1 MQRVRASLLP
11 DPEVR
16 KANVHGH
23 DVPEAIGIETVIHI
37 LVQEACFSSIPLP
50 ADADINSL
58 EVRGLHVNALH
69 KPGLLQVKELQIHLK
84 GRVR

>member
-58 EVRGLHVNALH
+58 EVRGLPVNVLN
-69 KPGLLQVKELQIHLK
+69 KPGLLQEPQIHLK